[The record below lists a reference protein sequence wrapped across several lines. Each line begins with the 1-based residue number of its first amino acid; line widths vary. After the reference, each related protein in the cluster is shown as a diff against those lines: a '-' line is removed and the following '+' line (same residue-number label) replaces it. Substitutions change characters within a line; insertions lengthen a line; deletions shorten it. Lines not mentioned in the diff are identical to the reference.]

1 MFSQMCGAVA
11 ACHVQQ
17 VFHRDIKPENF
28 IVTDGWSVAPD
39 GSPDRKVIVKLS
51 DFGLST
57 TDLES
62 SDMDCGSAPYMSYG
76 EFTPCGSSRILQSL
90 PTNLECRNNTAPSY
104 CPRGADVW
112 SLGIVLINMYVF
124 IPAHNSSSIS

>member
-1 MFSQMCGAVA
+1 MFSQMCDAVA
-11 ACHVQQ
+11 ACHDQQ

-28 IVTDGWSVAPD
+28 IVTDGRVVSPD
-39 GSPDRKVIVKLS
+39 GSSERKVVVKLT

-76 EFTPCGSSRILQSL
+76 MP
-90 PTNLECRNNTAPSY
+90 
-104 CPRGADVW
+104 
-112 SLGIVLINMYVF
+112 F
-124 IPAHNSSSIS
+124 IPRISL